1 MMQSVGLEQT
11 RLSGMFLEP
20 LSGQWSLTGDTA
32 VNYIASFRKRR
43 LTPEGQLADNSLP
56 ENA

>member
-1 MMQSVGLEQT
+1 MQGVGLEQA

-32 VNYIASFRKRR
+32 VNYIASFRKRAQE
-43 LTPEGQLADNSLP
+43 PEGQP
-56 ENA
+56 C